1 MNILNA
7 SLNRRAFISAGV
19 ATGAMVLTVSLPS
32 FSGPTD
38 LTTLKKNRQLNAFV
52 ILEPDGLVTVLTPF
66 VEMGQG
72 VHTAIPMLVAEELDI
87 LMDQVKVRE
96 APVAPEYRLHFGG
109 KSRYTG
115 SSLTIKDAFMPLRQA
130 GAAARVMLLQSAAQK
145 WNVPF
150 NELTTAAGRVSHR
163 ASSRNAAYGE
173 LLSIAARLTPPK
185 DVPLKNQTDF
195 RLIGTPAGRLDAVEK
210 THGTAQFGIDVS
222 PPDLLVAT
230 VKQSPVFGG
239 SIRRIDKEAALKM
252 PGVVSVEIVPN
263 GTYSIRDYAIAS
275 PDQTPKETLGTVAV
289 VADSFWPAKT
299 AMEKLTVEYTGG
311 AQGLSDRAVSKTLRN
326 RAQDKGVIAKS
337 EGDVRAA
344 LAGAASS
351 VSAVYEV
358 PFLAHMTME
367 PMNCTA
373 LFKDGQCTVW
383 TGHQDADWI
392 AKIAAKILDIQL
404 DNVNVITPFL
414 GGSFGRRSN
423 NDYVVQAVSLAK
435 KLPGQPIK
443 LIWSREEDIQH
454 DFYRPKV
461 LASFQAGFDSDG
473 NPTAYRHLNIGDGG
487 QRQQGLATHAPALMD
502 SAVNQP
508 YDIPNKSIEYL
519 FEEIPIP
526 VGFWRSVSG
535 AHNGFFIES
544 FMDEM
549 ADAVSDDPI
558 AFRLRLLARAPSFA
572 AVLNLVSE
580 MANWHG
586 KPWKADDG
594 STHAMGVA
602 LHQDHNT
609 IAAQIAEVSVDEQGQ
624 PIVHKVWCAVDCG
637 IVINPSIA
645 TMQIEGGIAFGLSAA
660 LMEKVEVLDG
670 RVTNNNFYDYPVLT
684 AQQMPD
690 IEVRFV
696 DSDALPT
703 GLGEPATPPI
713 PAALCNALFT
723 LTGERIRSLPVGR
736 LKVQSL
742 NTSDAMT

>member
-1 MNILNA
+1 MNVLNV
-7 SLNRRAFISAGV
+7 SLNRRAFMGAGV
-19 ATGAMVLTVSLPS
+19 AVGAMMLTVSLPS
-32 FSGPTD
+32 VSAPRHQTARKTN
-38 LTTLKKNRQLNAFV
+38 LQLNAFV
-52 ILEPDGLVTVLTPF
+52 ILEPNGSVTVLTPF

-87 LMDQVKVRE
+87 TMDQVNVRE
-96 APVAPEYRLHFGG
+96 APLAPEYRLHFGG

-115 SSLTIKDAFMPLRQA
+115 SSLTIKDAFIPLRQA
-130 GAAARVMLLQSAAQK
+130 GAAARAMLLQSAAQK

-150 NELTTAAGRVSHR
+150 DELSTAAGHVSHN
-163 ASSRNAAYGE
+163 ASRRTAAYGE
-173 LLSIAARLTPPK
+173 LVAIAARLTPPK

-195 RLIGTPAGRLDAVEK
+195 RLIGTPADRLDAVTK
-210 THGTAQFGIDVS
+210 TQGTAQFGIDVS
-222 PPDLLVAT
+222 PPELLVAT

-239 SIRRIDKEAALKM
+239 SIRRLNKEAALKM

-263 GTYSIRDYAIAS
+263 GTYSIRDYAIA
-275 PDQTPKETLGTVAV
+275 PANQTPKETFGTIAV
-289 VADSFWPAKT
+289 VADSFWHAKT
-299 AMEKLTVEYTGG
+299 AMEKVIVEYEGG
-311 AQGLSDRAVSKTLRN
+311 AEGFSDQAFAKKLRN
-326 RAQDKGVIAKS
+326 RAQDDGVIAKS
-337 EGDVRAA
+337 KGDVRAA

-351 VSAVYEV
+351 ISAVYEV

-367 PMNCTA
+367 PMNCSA

-414 GGSFGRRSN
+414 GGGFGRRSN

-443 LIWSREEDIQH
+443 VIWSREEDIQH

-461 LASFQAGFDSDG
+461 LASFQAGFDSDD

-487 QRQQGLATHAPALMD
+487 QRQQGLASHAPALMD

-544 FMDEM
+544 FVDEM

-558 AFRLRLLARAPSFA
+558 AFRLSLLGRAPRFA

-580 MANWHG
+580 MASWNG
-586 KPWKADDG
+586 KPWKAEDG

-609 IAAQIAEVSVDEQGQ
+609 IAAQIAEVSVDRQGE

-696 DSDALPT
+696 DSDAPPT

-736 LKVQSL
+736 LQL
-742 NTSDAMT
+742 

>member
-1 MNILNA
+1 MKLLNV
-7 SLNRRAFISAGV
+7 SLNRRAFMGGGV
-19 ATGAMVLTVSLPS
+19 ALGAMVLTVSLPS
-32 FSGPTD
+32 VSAPRHQTARK
-38 LTTLKKNRQLNAFV
+38 TNQQLNAFV
-52 ILEPDGLVTVLTPF
+52 ILEPNGSVTVLTPF

-87 LMDQVKVRE
+87 TMDQVNVRE
-96 APVAPEYRLHFGG
+96 APLAPEYRLHFGG

-115 SSLTIKDAFMPLRQA
+115 SSLTIKDAFLPLRQA
-130 GAAARVMLLQSAAQK
+130 GAAARAMLLQSAAQK
-145 WNVPF
+145 WNVPLD
-150 NELTTAAGRVSHR
+150 ELNTAAGYISHN
-163 ASSRNAAYGE
+163 ASSRTAAYGE
-173 LLSIAARLTPPK
+173 FVAIAARLTPPK

-195 RLIGTPAGRLDAVEK
+195 RLIGTPAGRLDAVTK
-210 THGTAQFGIDVS
+210 TQGTAQFGIDVN
-222 PPDLLVAT
+222 PPELLVAT
-230 VKQSPVFGG
+230 VRQSPVFGG
-239 SIRRIDKEAALKM
+239 SIRRLDKESALKM

-263 GTYSIRDYAIAS
+263 GTYSIRDYAIA
-275 PDQTPKETLGTVAV
+275 PPNQTPKETFGTIAV
-289 VADSFWPAKT
+289 VADSFWHAKT
-299 AMEKLTVEYTGG
+299 AMEKVIVEYEGG
-311 AQGLSDRAVSKTLRN
+311 AKGFSDQAFSKKLRN
-326 RAQDKGVIAKS
+326 RAHDKGVIAKS
-337 EGDVRAA
+337 KGDVRVA
-344 LAGAASS
+344 LASAASS
-351 VSAVYEV
+351 ISAVYEV

-404 DNVNVITPFL
+404 DNVSVITPFL
-414 GGSFGRRSN
+414 GGGFGRRSN

-461 LASFQAGFDSDG
+461 LARFQAGFDSDG

-487 QRQQGLATHAPALMD
+487 QRQQGLASHAPALMD

-544 FMDEM
+544 FVDEM

-558 AFRLRLLARAPSFA
+558 EFRLNLLGRAPRFV
-572 AVLNLVSE
+572 AVLNLVSK

-602 LHQDHNT
+602 LHQDHYT
-609 IAAQIAEVSVDEQGQ
+609 IAAQIAEVSVDKQGQ

-660 LMEKVEVLDG
+660 LMEKVEILDG

-690 IEVRFV
+690 IKVQFIE
-696 DSDALPT
+696 SDAPPT

-736 LKVQSL
+736 LQL
-742 NTSDAMT
+742 